1 MNKNLESG
9 SRDGS
14 HVCYNDI
21 NKRHED
27 LNDHRMGMKKRMDN
41 RAISDA
47 ELIKYNDNQ
56 DNEDGE
62 RVKSKMLSSF

>member
-1 MNKNLESG
+1 MTT
-9 SRDGS
+9 
-14 HVCYNDI
+14 V
-21 NKRHED
+21 
-27 LNDHRMGMKKRMDN
+27 MGMKKRMDN